1 MTDTTGIHKYGS
13 LMGTERTDMSSTAS
27 LSTLLGGAGLD
38 DSAINAMTLGQDT
51 LGPAIT
57 AGLGDV
63 KLDDITSSEVLLV
76 TSLLDD
82 SGSIRMVGGNADA
95 VRQGQN
101 SMLDALTAAKQAGD
115 VLISCR
121 YLNDMPPTDHG
132 VLFPYR
138 PLTGAIRLDTHNYDP
153 RGGTPLYDQTA
164 VTLTGV
170 AAKIAEF
177 EQGGVAARAVTVIV
191 TDGAD
196 AHSRH
201 HRAATVR
208 SIVEGLLKTEQ
219 HIIAGMG
226 IDDGGQTDFRKVFI
240 DMGIPD
246 EWILT
251 PSADAHEI
259 RAAFAVVSQ
268 SAVQASQAAGGS
280 FSQVALGGF
289 GSTP

>member
-1 MTDTTGIHKYGS
+1 
-13 LMGTERTDMSSTAS
+13 MSDAVS
-27 LSTLLGGAGLD
+27 LSALLGSAGLD
-38 DSAINAMTLGQDT
+38 DDATSAMALTADT

-57 AGLGDV
+57 AGLGTV
-63 KLDDITSSEVLLV
+63 TLDDIQSSEVLLV

-82 SGSIRMVGGNADA
+82 SSSIRFVAGNTEA

-101 SMLDALTAAKQAGD
+101 SMLDALSAAKQAGD

-121 YLNDMPPTDHG
+121 YLNSPASTTQG

-138 PLTGAIRLDTHNYDP
+138 PLAGALRLDSRNYDP
-153 RGGTPLYDQTA
+153 HGGTPLYDQAA

-177 EQGGVAARAVTVIV
+177 EQGGVASRAVTLIV

-196 AHSRH
+196 AGSRH
-201 HRAATVR
+201 HSAASVR
-208 SIVEGLLKTEQ
+208 QIVEGLLKTEQ

-226 IDDGGQTDFRKVFI
+226 IDDGGSTDYRKVFI

-251 PSADAHEI
+251 PSNNEHEI
-259 RAAFAVVSQ
+259 RQAFAVVSQ
-268 SAVQASQAAGGS
+268 SAVRASQAAGTS

-289 GSTP
+289 AIP

>member
-1 MTDTTGIHKYGS
+1 
-13 LMGTERTDMSSTAS
+13 MSDTAS
-27 LSTLLGGAGLD
+27 LTALLGAAGLD
-38 DSAINAMTLGQDT
+38 DSATSAMGLTVDT

-57 AGLGDV
+57 AGLGTV
-63 KLDDITSSEVLLV
+63 KLDDIKSSEVLLV

-82 SGSIRMVGGNADA
+82 SSSIRFVAGNSEA
-95 VRQGQN
+95 VRDGQN
-101 SMLDALTAAKQAGD
+101 SMVDALTGAKQAGD

-121 YLNDMPPTDHG
+121 YLNGDGSNLG

-138 PLTGAIRLDTHNYDP
+138 PLSGAIRLDPHNYDP
-153 RGGTPLYDQTA
+153 HGSTPLYDQSA

-196 AHSRH
+196 VGSRYSSAPAV
-201 HRAATVR
+201 RA
-208 SIVEGLLKTEQ
+208 IVEGLLHTEQ

-226 IDDGGQTDFRKVFI
+226 IDDGQTDFRKVFNE
-240 DMGIPD
+240 MGIPA
-246 EWILT
+246 EWVLT
-251 PSADAHEI
+251 PANNEHEI
-259 RAAFAVVSQ
+259 RQAFAVVSQ
-268 SAVQASQAAGGS
+268 SAVRASQAAGTS

-289 GSTP
+289 GTTP